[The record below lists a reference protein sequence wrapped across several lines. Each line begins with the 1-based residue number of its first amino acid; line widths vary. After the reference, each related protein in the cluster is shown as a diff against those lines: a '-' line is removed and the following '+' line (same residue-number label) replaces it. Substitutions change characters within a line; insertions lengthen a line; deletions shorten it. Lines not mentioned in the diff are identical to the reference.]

1 MELEALVLDINYGK
15 NKKLMEAC
23 HPLKEYAY
31 FVEKVKRYCGKL
43 ERDKAIELAVEECV
57 KENILKEILLKHRA
71 EVVDMVLTEYDEE
84 KWIQTMNEKIHFME
98 LEIQKEKRER
108 ERIEKE
114 RERIEQ
120 EREKERL
127 ERRRIEQENQELLK
141 LLEEYKKVSV
151 LYGESKK

>member
-1 MELEALVLDINYGK
+1 
-15 NKKLMEAC
+15 MEAC

-31 FVEKVKRYCGKL
+31 FVEKVKRYSGKL

-84 KWIQTMNEKIHFME
+84 KWIQTMNEKIQLME

-127 ERRRIEQENQELLK
+127 ERRRIEQEN
-141 LLEEYKKVSV
+141 
-151 LYGESKK
+151 